1 MTLWVYRDIDA
12 PAEAVWELLTNL
24 DRWPEWGPTVR
35 HAELAGNHF
44 EAGATGVVTTVL
56 GLRLPFEVTS
66 RDGMRWAWKVAGV
79 PATDHMVQ
87 ALAPDRCRAGF
98 GVPWPAALYLA
109 VCRVALRR
117 LESLATQPRV
127 TS

>member
-12 PAEAVWELLTNL
+12 PAKAVWELLTNP

-35 HAELAGNHF
+35 HADLVGPRVEP
-44 EAGATGVVTTVL
+44 GAIGVVRTFL
-56 GLRLPFEVTS
+56 GVRLPFEITT
-66 RDGMRWAWKVAGV
+66 RDGMRWAWKIAGV
-79 PATDHMVQ
+79 PATDHMVE
-87 ALAPDRCRAGF
+87 ALAPDRCRVGF
-98 GVPWPAALYLA
+98 GVPWPAAPYLA

-117 LESLATQPRV
+117 LESIATHYRV